1 MNVFNY
7 KKRKMPSPEI
17 AGKHGMYRNKT
28 PQNKIRLDEF
38 IGKYIANGKMNCVD
52 LKKEFKGDV
61 I

>member
-1 MNVFNY
+1 
-7 KKRKMPSPEI
+7 MPSPEI